1 MDEDQVE
8 VQEEQ
13 HEGQEEQQG
22 EEEHEQEHSSS
33 KKYRTTFKSE
43 LSPIH
48 ADIFLYVP
56 QSRIMVCS
64 SSLVSIPTSL
74 STIDRELC
82 LSLPLLVSPRLASSS
97 HAIRSKIIRQLFR
110 VTNTLSQF

>member
-1 MDEDQVE
+1 MR
-8 VQEEQ
+8 
-13 HEGQEEQQG
+13 GKRNRRGKRRRSRSKTAG

-43 LSPIH
+43 LSPIY

-110 VTNTLSQF
+110 MTNTVSQF